1 MKKLF
6 AFYALLLQGLLFGG
20 AWALE
25 YYSSRRMGVEN
36 FLEYRNM
43 VLSES
48 FFTAGRISTY
58 GSIFI
63 ICAISL
69 GFWAA
74 CYISKRHYWAAACM
88 ALGSAIALFGA
99 FLTKFGADGL
109 KAYYFFIIAALASLF
124 IQVIV
129 IIFGFDGRP
138 CRLDTEPEGD

>member
-6 AFYALLLQGLLFGG
+6 AFYALLLQGSLFSG

-36 FLEYRNM
+36 FLECRNM
-43 VLSES
+43 MLSES
-48 FFTAGRISTY
+48 FFTVERISTY

-63 ICAISL
+63 ICAIAL

-74 CYISKRHYWAAACM
+74 CYISRRLYWAAACM

-99 FLTKFGADGL
+99 FLSKFGSEGL
-109 KAYYFFIIAALASLF
+109 RAYYFFMIAALASLF

-138 CRLDTEPEGD
+138 CRLDAEPEGD